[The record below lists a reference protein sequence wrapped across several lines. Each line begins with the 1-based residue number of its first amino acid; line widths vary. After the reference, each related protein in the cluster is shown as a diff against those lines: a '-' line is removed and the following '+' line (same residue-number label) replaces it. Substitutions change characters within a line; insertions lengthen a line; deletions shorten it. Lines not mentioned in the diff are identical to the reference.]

1 MLVVMETFLIQNKV
15 GVLSV
20 FECTFRS
27 CMSKVWAA
35 ASLETIPETNSRSE
49 LVLSPFGCFERD
61 ESLLDGFWEGQ
72 LPTDGVAFFVAGKG
86 CVIWDDDTAVSK
98 PQTILIPSQTWV
110 KQHNFLFLVCL
121 LAISLC
127 KYLKSSRAAWVMYL
141 RLYKVP
147 IAFD

>member
-49 LVLSPFGCFERD
+49 LVLSPFVFFLGTSLFWMDFGKDNCQQMGLH
-61 ESLLDGFWEGQ
+61 SLLQE
-72 LPTDGVAFFVAGKG
+72 K
-86 CVIWDDDTAVSK
+86 AV
-98 PQTILIPSQTWV
+98 
-110 KQHNFLFLVCL
+110 
-121 LAISLC
+121 
-127 KYLKSSRAAWVMYL
+127 
-141 RLYKVP
+141 
-147 IAFD
+147 